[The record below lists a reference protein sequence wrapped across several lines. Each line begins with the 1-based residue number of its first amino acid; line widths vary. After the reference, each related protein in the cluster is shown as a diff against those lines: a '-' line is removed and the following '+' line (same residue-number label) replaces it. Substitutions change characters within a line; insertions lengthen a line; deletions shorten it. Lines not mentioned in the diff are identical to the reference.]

1 MGVLSVASVDETKMR
16 FFRKE
21 RFAIGCS
28 NVVRENWLIQ
38 RWVFFIRRC
47 FKSENHMLVVKKR
60 TNSI

>member
-38 RWVFFIRRC
+38 RWVFF
-47 FKSENHMLVVKKR
+47 KSENHMLVVKKR